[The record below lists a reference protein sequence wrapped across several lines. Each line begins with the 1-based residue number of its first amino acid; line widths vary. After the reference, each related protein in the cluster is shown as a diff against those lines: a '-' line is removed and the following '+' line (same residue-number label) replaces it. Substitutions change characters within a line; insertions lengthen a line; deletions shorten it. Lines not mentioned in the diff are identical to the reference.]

1 MWIVSFINKL
11 SIMQDNPYI
20 EEIDKLIEKV
30 LSRVEQEVPSSG
42 YFAPVYENFRNNDEA
57 TKHIAGLF
65 RLNVYK
71 MPADIVP
78 DPERR
83 YIEASVFD
91 SGGCYKTEMLVGS
104 GNKDGIVAIMKSEKF
119 RLKLYDTYIRL
130 LDMLRG

>member
-1 MWIVSFINKL
+1 MAQNTFA
-11 SIMQDNPYI
+11 D
-20 EEIDKLIEKV
+20 EIDKLIEKV

-119 RLKLYDTYIRL
+119 RLKLYDTYIKL
-130 LDMLRG
+130 LDMLRD

>member
-1 MWIVSFINKL
+1 
-11 SIMQDNPYI
+11 MQENPYI

-119 RLKLYDTYIRL
+119 RLKLYDTYIKL
-130 LDMLRG
+130 LDMLRE

>member
-1 MWIVSFINKL
+1 
-11 SIMQDNPYI
+11 MQENPYI

-78 DPERR
+78 DPQRR

-104 GNKDGIVAIMKSEKF
+104 GNKEGIIAIMKSEKF
-119 RLKLYDTYIRL
+119 RLKLYDTYIKL
-130 LDMLRG
+130 LDMLRD

>member
-11 SIMQDNPYI
+11 SIMQENPYI

-119 RLKLYDTYIRL
+119 RLKLYDTYIKL
-130 LDMLRG
+130 LDMLRD

>member
-1 MWIVSFINKL
+1 
-11 SIMQDNPYI
+11 MQENTYI

-119 RLKLYDTYIRL
+119 RLKLYDTYIKL
-130 LDMLRG
+130 LDMLRD

>member
-1 MWIVSFINKL
+1 MWIVPFINKL
-11 SIMQDNPYI
+11 SIMQENPYI
-20 EEIDKLIEKV
+20 EEIDMLVEKV
-30 LSRVEQEVPSSG
+30 LSRIEQEMPRSG

-119 RLKLYDTYIRL
+119 RLKLYDTYIKL
-130 LDMLRG
+130 LDMLRD

>member
-1 MWIVSFINKL
+1 MI
-11 SIMQDNPYI
+11 QNPYI
-20 EEIDKLIEKV
+20 EEIDKLVKKV
-30 LSRVEQEVPSSG
+30 LSRTESEVPLSG

-91 SGGCYKTEMLVGS
+91 SGGCYKTEMLVES
-104 GNKDGIVAIMKSEKF
+104 GNKEEIIAIMKTKKF
-119 RLKLYDTYIRL
+119 RMKLYDTYIKL